1 MFLWREQYNRSDW
14 LSVDLTHLSGLIK
27 DLKNSRCP
35 IGCLKANYRSQGVDL
50 ASFFFFLKEIKACI
64 VPFWCGPLSLRIA
77 YNISVLLSVAQ
88 RWYSRH
94 KKGSSL
100 AFIHIHYPTYN
111 DPVSYTHLTL
121 PTSDLV

>member
-1 MFLWREQYNRSDW
+1 MFLWREQYNRFDW

-35 IGCLKANYRSQGVDL
+35 MGCLKASYRSQGVDL
-50 ASFFFFLKEIKACI
+50 ACI
-64 VPFWCGPLSLRIA
+64 VPFWCGPLCLRIA

-111 DPVSYTHLTL
+111 DLKEVF
-121 PTSDLV
+121 DLFLRNTQGILNLVHN